1 MPRTPRRPGDPPARG
16 RQPRKPKRPKVP
28 RDAPLDVHWDD
39 FYARR
44 GGRFYKDRHWLRR
57 ELPELMPAAVRAD
70 PLRHQAPLESDGEA
84 VDRSDAFPA
93 ARELAGCGVV
103 GLEAG
108 CGCGA
113 AAFPLLRANPDLF
126 LLCADFSAEAIGILR
141 ERPEY
146 AAQLRSRARRCHAW
160 VADAGAA
167 EGDAAWATCEAL
179 ASGLGL

>member
-103 GLEAG
+103 G
-108 CGCGA
+108 A
-113 AAFPLLRANPDLF
+113 ATGPDM
-126 LLCADFSAEAIGILR
+126 
-141 ERPEY
+141 
-146 AAQLRSRARRCHAW
+146 RSSSWARRTKTVGGGRPQSMCGPSR
-160 VADAGAA
+160 VRGAPL
-167 EGDAAWATCEAL
+167 DL
-179 ASGLGL
+179 PLRL

>member
-28 RDAPLDVHWDD
+28 RDAPLDVHWDA

-84 VDRSDAFPA
+84 VEAPGSWRGEPA
-93 ARELAGCGVV
+93 AMRGGGVRQSGRAVATKELEVARKVV
-103 GLEAG
+103 I
-108 CGCGA
+108 
-113 AAFPLLRANPDLF
+113 PV
-126 LLCADFSAEAIGILR
+126 S
-141 ERPEY
+141 
-146 AAQLRSRARRCHAW
+146 S
-160 VADAGAA
+160 
-167 EGDAAWATCEAL
+167 
-179 ASGLGL
+179 